1 MPIFQYT
8 ALSPNGKTSKGIIDA
23 DTPRDARLKLR
34 ANKVHVTDMKEIK
47 DRAKGKNTKV
57 AKAGGGTAVAK
68 KPLIDFSNIRLEK
81 RVKVSDLATFT
92 RQFATLLKSGIQLAE
107 SLNALVEQCTDRD
120 MEKVL
125 RNVKEDI
132 TGGGSLAESL
142 ARHPRYFND
151 LYVNMVR
158 AGEASGNLDAVLTRI
173 ANYMQKQA
181 SLRGKIS
188 AAVTY
193 PIVMVVVGTAV
204 VIFLMSYVVPRITSI
219 LTQRNQELPLVTE
232 ILIAVSDFFKD
243 YWVIALV
250 ALVGLGFFMKGVLA
264 TEKGRLKWD
273 TYILKIPIFGP
284 LFSKQAISRFAVT
297 FSTLLKSGLPALDA
311 LKIVAMVV
319 NNARLTQ
326 VIQDI
331 HGRIVEGAD
340 IATPIKRSKVFPPM
354 IGYMVSVGE
363 QSGQLEEILDRISE
377 SYEEEIDLSIQRLTA
392 LIEPVI
398 IIILAIVVGFI
409 IAAVL
414 LPLLDFSNL

>member
-8 ALSPNGKTSKGIIDA
+8 ALSPNGKTSRGIIDA

-34 ANKVHVTDMKEIK
+34 AEKIHVTEMKELK
-47 DRAKGKNTKV
+47 ERARAKKALQKGG
-57 AKAGGGTAVAK
+57 AGGVQSAR
-68 KPLIDFSNIRLEK
+68 KPLIDLSNVRLEK
-81 RVKVSDLATFT
+81 RVKVADLATFT

-107 SLNALVEQCTDRD
+107 ALRALVEQCTDRD

-125 RNVKEDI
+125 RNLKEDI
-132 TGGGSLAESL
+132 TSGGSLAESM

-151 LYVNMVR
+151 LYINMVR

-193 PIVMVVVGTAV
+193 PIVMIVVGLAV
-204 VIFLMSYVVPRITSI
+204 VIFLMSYVVPKITSI

-232 ILIAVSDFFKD
+232 ILITISNFFRD
-243 YWVIALV
+243 YWILATV
-250 ALVGLGFFMKGVLA
+250 ALVGIGFVLKGILA
-264 TEKGRLKWD
+264 TDRGRLKWD
-273 TYILKIPIFGP
+273 TLILRMPVFGP
-284 LFSKQAISRFAVT
+284 LFSKQAISRFAIT
-297 FSTLLKSGLPALDA
+297 FSTLLKSGLPALEA

-354 IGYMVSVGE
+354 IGYMVAVGE

-377 SYEEEIDLSIQRLTA
+377 SYEEEIDLTIQRLTA

-398 IIILAIVVGFI
+398 IILLAIVVGFI

-414 LPLLDFSNL
+414 LPLLDFSKI